1 MRVLK
6 NIVRRLRLGYLIL
19 NAPKPV
25 FQPQIIQQIIEE
37 RVQPVVQTIPI
48 QIPQIIRP
56 IVQPVIYQAPAKQE
70 IKSDLI
76 EETVGY
82 DIPIF
87 SESHM
92 KLGYSGMRSESAP
105 IKLSYPLIPNKPQK
119 GEKILAYAKIE
130 WDPQKNKYIYT
141 VVEPPLDDK
150 LKSIILKIKELIEQ
164 RLDIDFSK
172 LKKFE
177 AIEYLHK
184 NINELLSYY
193 SFKLTDEEKAAV
205 NYYIERD
212 FVGLGKI
219 EPFMKDPN
227 IEDISCDGI
236 GIPIFVFHRRPRIG
250 SLETNVVFPTDEE
263 LDSNIIRLSQLSGKS
278 ISVASPL
285 IDGSLPDGSR
295 IQATL
300 ATDIARKG
308 SNFTIRKF
316 TEEPLTPVHLL
327 EFGTVDVASLAY
339 LWMAVDFG
347 RSILVSGG
355 TASGKTTFL
364 NVLSLFIKPDKKVI
378 SIEDTPELKLPHPHW
393 VPQVART
400 SLTVEGSKKIGEIDL
415 YDLLKETMRQ
425 RPDYI
430 IVGEVRGKEAFVLFQ
445 EMATGHPSLS
455 TIHAE
460 NPSKLIDRLTTA
472 PISLP
477 PSLLGSLDIIVFL
490 TRVNYRNVN
499 VRKVNE
505 IFEVTGI
512 DPKTKQPRTNRVFR
526 WNPSTDKF
534 EVVGKSIM
542 MKKIADLTGM
552 KEQEVSEELKRRM
565 FVLNWMKERNII
577 NYKDVFNVLNMY
589 YTYPDRTISV
599 MSGERPWVSTRA

>member
-1 MRVLK
+1 MHVLK
-6 NIVRRLRLGYLIL
+6 NTVRKLRLGYLIL
-19 NAPKPV
+19 NAPKPI
-25 FQPQIIQQIIEE
+25 FQPQIVRVIEE
-37 RVQPVVQTIPI
+37 RVAPAVQTIPI
-48 QIPQIIRP
+48 QIQPQVIRP
-56 IVQPVIYQAPAKQE
+56 IAQPIVYQAPASQE
-70 IKSDLI
+70 IRSQTKEL
-76 EETVGY
+76 VGY
-82 DIPIF
+82 DLPIF
-87 SESHM
+87 SESRL
-92 KLGYSGMRSESAP
+92 KVDYGISKSEATQ
-105 IKLSYPLIPNKPQK
+105 IKLSYPLIPSKPQK
-119 GEKILAYAKIE
+119 GEKILASAKIE

-141 VVEPPLDDK
+141 VIEPPFDEK
-150 LKSIILKIKELIEQ
+150 MKSIIFKIKELIEQ

-177 AIEYLHK
+177 AIDYLHK

-193 SFKLTDEEKAAV
+193 SFKLTDDEKAAI

-236 GIPIFVFHRRPRIG
+236 GIPIFVFHRNPKIG
-250 SLETNVVFPTDEE
+250 SLETDVVFQTEEE

-278 ISVASPL
+278 ISVATPL

-327 EFGTVDVASLAY
+327 EFGTVDVATLAY

-347 RSILVSGG
+347 RSVLVCGG
-355 TASGKTTFL
+355 TATGKTTFL

-400 SLTVEGSKKIGEIDL
+400 SLTIEGSKKIGEIDL

-477 PSLLGSLDIIVFL
+477 LSLVGSLDIIVFL
-490 TRVNYRNVN
+490 TMVRYKDAN
-499 VRKVNE
+499 VRKVSE

-512 DPKTKQPRTNRVFR
+512 DTKTNQPRTNRVFG
-526 WNPSTDKF
+526 WNPVTDKF
-534 EVVGKSIM
+534 DIVGKSIM
-542 MKKIADLTGM
+542 MEKISNLTGM
-552 KEQEVSEELKRRM
+552 SEKEVSEELKRRM
-565 FVLNWMKERNII
+565 FVLNWLKERNIV
-577 NYKDVFNVLNMY
+577 NYKDVFAVLNMY
-589 YTYPDRTISV
+589 YTYPDRTIST
-599 MSGERPWVSTRA
+599 MSGEGSWVSTRA